1 MSFVQNVPCFS
12 ILAAMFAAIITS
24 ALKGKAARRL
34 SLCMTGA
41 VGVMSAFLL
50 AFLMGTGESY
60 VYVMGHFPA
69 PWGNELRAGMLEA
82 AMALLFCVIMLLAL
96 WGGMEEA
103 RRDLEADKANFY
115 YIMADLMLAS
125 NLALVY
131 TNDLFTA
138 YVFVEI
144 NTIAACGL
152 ILGKFNDLTIAAG
165 VRYMIMSLMGSGLLL
180 LGISFFYDMTGH
192 LLLSN
197 IKESILLLW
206 QTGEYR
212 VPLIVTIGLVSVGL
226 AIKSALWPF
235 HAWLPNAYGNAT
247 ASSSAMLSSIVSKGY
262 IFLLV
267 KIIYR
272 VTGAEVFAGSGII
285 NVLFVFGIIGM
296 VLGSLDAVR
305 QKNLRRMVAY
315 SSVAQI
321 GYIFMGIGLGSA
333 AGAGAGL
340 YHIFAHAAA
349 KSLVFV
355 AAFGLIKV
363 SAGNADIQGLRGA
376 GFRNKVA
383 GVGFVAGSLSMVG
396 IPGFGG
402 FVSKLMFAEASLERP
417 AYAVVVLAALAVSTV
432 LNAIYFMR
440 VVLIL
445 YTPLTAEE
453 KAAGMKEQTACNPW
467 QFKAAIGGGVALT
480 LFLGIGAAPVMQVV
494 RQGLEIFG

>member
-355 AAFGLIKV
+355 AAFGLIKGA
-363 SAGNADIQGLRGA
+363 AGNADIQGLRGA

-383 GVGFVAGSLSMVG
+383 GAGFVAGSLSMVG
-396 IPGFGG
+396 IPG
-402 FVSKLMFAEASLERP
+402 KLMFAEASLERP

>member
-12 ILAAMFAAIITS
+12 ILMAMFAAIITS
-24 ALKGKAARRL
+24 AVKGKPARRICICVTAAIGL
-34 SLCMTGA
+34 
-41 VGVMSAFLL
+41 MSAFLL
-50 AFLMGTGESY
+50 VFLMGTGESY
-60 VYVMGHFPA
+60 TYMMGHFPA

-82 AMALLFCVIMLLAL
+82 AMALLFCIIMLVAL
-96 WGGMEEA
+96 FGGMEEA
-103 RRDLEADKANFY
+103 RADLEADKANFY

-125 NLALVY
+125 SLALVY
-131 TNDLFTA
+131 TNDMFTA

-197 IKESILLLW
+197 MKESILLLW
-206 QTGEYR
+206 QTGEYHI
-212 VPLIVTIGLVSVGL
+212 PLILTIGLVSVGL

-235 HAWLPNAYGNAT
+235 HSWLPNAYGHSTVA
-247 ASSSAMLSSIVSKGY
+247 SSAMLSSIVSKGY
-262 IFLLV
+262 IFLLI

-272 VTGAEVFAGSGII
+272 VIGTEVFAESHII
-285 NVLFVFGIIGM
+285 DILFVFGIIGM
-296 VLGSLDAVR
+296 ILGSLDAVR
-305 QKNLRRMVAY
+305 QKNIRKMIAY

-321 GYIFMGIGLGSA
+321 GYIFMGLGLGSA
-333 AGAGAGL
+333 AGNGASI

-355 AAFGLIKV
+355 AAFGLIKA
-363 SAGNADIQGLRGA
+363 SEGCMDIGGLRGA

-396 IPGFGG
+396 IPGFAG
-402 FVSKLMFAEASLERP
+402 FVSKLMFAEASLEDA
-417 AYAVVVLAALAVSTV
+417 AYAIPVLAALAISTV

-445 YTPLTAEE
+445 YTPLSEEE
-453 KAAGMKEQTACNPW
+453 KAAGQKEQTMGNPW
-467 QFKAAIGGGVALT
+467 QFKAAIAGGVALN
-480 LFLGIGAAPVMQVV
+480 LFLGICTAPVMGVV
-494 RQGLEIFG
+494 QKGLEIFG

>member
-1 MSFVQNVPCFS
+1 
-12 ILAAMFAAIITS
+12 
-24 ALKGKAARRL
+24 
-34 SLCMTGA
+34 
-41 VGVMSAFLL
+41 
-50 AFLMGTGESY
+50 
-60 VYVMGHFPA
+60 
-69 PWGNELRAGMLEA
+69 
-82 AMALLFCVIMLLAL
+82 
-96 WGGMEEA
+96 
-103 RRDLEADKANFY
+103 
-115 YIMADLMLAS
+115 
-125 NLALVY
+125 
-131 TNDLFTA
+131 
-138 YVFVEI
+138 
-144 NTIAACGL
+144 
-152 ILGKFNDLTIAAG
+152 
-165 VRYMIMSLMGSGLLL
+165 
-180 LGISFFYDMTGH
+180 MTGH

-197 IKESILLLW
+197 IKEGILLLW

-376 GFRNKVA
+376 GFRNKAA

-453 KAAGMKEQTACNPW
+453 KAAGMKEQTAGNPW

>member
-12 ILAAMFAAIITS
+12 ILAVMFAAIITS

-267 KIIYR
+267 KVIYR
-272 VTGAEVFAGSGII
+272 VTGAEVFAGSEII

-321 GYIFMGIGLGSA
+321 GYIFMG
-333 AGAGAGL
+333 
-340 YHIFAHAAA
+340 
-349 KSLVFV
+349 
-355 AAFGLIKV
+355 
-363 SAGNADIQGLRGA
+363 
-376 GFRNKVA
+376 
-383 GVGFVAGSLSMVG
+383 
-396 IPGFGG
+396 
-402 FVSKLMFAEASLERP
+402 
-417 AYAVVVLAALAVSTV
+417 
-432 LNAIYFMR
+432 
-440 VVLIL
+440 
-445 YTPLTAEE
+445 
-453 KAAGMKEQTACNPW
+453 
-467 QFKAAIGGGVALT
+467 
-480 LFLGIGAAPVMQVV
+480 
-494 RQGLEIFG
+494 